1 MDKKRNQSEIHLKLS
16 SKTSAV
22 KKRHTHS
29 HHNPNEWEGKKLFRD
44 LMVKKCYLNE
54 NRRHFDGGRRQKR
67 KGDDRKVV
75 FGREKK
81 THEN

>member
-1 MDKKRNQSEIHLKLS
+1 MG
-16 SKTSAV
+16 
-22 KKRHTHS
+22 
-29 HHNPNEWEGKKLFRD
+29 GKKLFRD

-75 FGREKK
+75 FGRKK
-81 THEN
+81 NIHEN